1 MALFGRKRAPVAAE
15 PEPEPDPTLP
25 GAPAPQANGL
35 RSVSAHR
42 DFLLSKV
49 QPLMPFGM
57 RLLDAWG
64 LSLCEDLVADGDL
77 PPLPEAESDGYA
89 VIALDVRDA
98 AVGTRVQLSV
108 RGDVQKVGSAVPV
121 YAGQPMPPG
130 ADAVLPL
137 AQVRREGQELSV
149 LAPVVTGEHVR
160 PTGIDAAMG
169 EVLIH
174 AGKQLDARA
183 IGLLAG
189 AGFDKVF
196 CRPRPRIVVLA
207 VGEQLADDA
216 PASMAERRRDAA
228 SYMVAAAAK
237 ADGAQVWRESVAGTT
252 PDDVAEVVSDQLI
265 RADLMVICGGT
276 AGGRDSLVGR
286 SLKSL
291 GQTDF
296 AEVAMEPGG
305 LQGFGI
311 IGQDEVPVV
320 MLPADPLAAYVAFEL
335 FAHPL
340 IRTLMG
346 ARDMALSSVDC
357 RLTMDVSGEAGL
369 MQVVAGV
376 ITRDAQ
382 QWSVTPLDFAQG
394 SLTTLVD
401 ADALIV
407 LPAELGTIAAGAVV
421 TCWLLDRD

>member
-1 MALFGRKRAPVAAE
+1 MCEFLV
-15 PEPEPDPTLP
+15 DLV
-25 GAPAPQANGL
+25 GL
-35 RSVSAHR
+35 RHKLRQHGVGLCIQGSGVVFVGH
-42 DFLLSKV
+42 
-49 QPLMPFGM
+49 QPG
-57 RLLDAWG
+57 
-64 LSLCEDLVADGDL
+64 VDGN
-77 PPLPEAESDGYA
+77 
-89 VIALDVRDA
+89 I
-98 AVGTRVQLSV
+98 
-108 RGDVQKVGSAVPV
+108 
-121 YAGQPMPPG
+121 
-130 ADAVLPL
+130 
-137 AQVRREGQELSV
+137 
-149 LAPVVTGEHVR
+149 
-160 PTGIDAAMG
+160 
-169 EVLIH
+169 
-174 AGKQLDARA
+174 
-183 IGLLAG
+183 
-189 AGFDKVF
+189 
-196 CRPRPRIVVLA
+196 
-207 VGEQLADDA
+207 
-216 PASMAERRRDAA
+216 
-228 SYMVAAAAK
+228 
-237 ADGAQVWRESVAGTT
+237 
-252 PDDVAEVVSDQLI
+252 
-265 RADLMVICGGT
+265 
-276 AGGRDSLVGR
+276 
-286 SLKSL
+286 
-291 GQTDF
+291 
-296 AEVAMEPGG
+296 EPGG